1 MFRNWSHEQARLLFA
16 VAAIY
21 DIALGLAFTF
31 LYDPILD
38 ALDIV
43 PPDNK
48 SYIHLASVFVL
59 VQGLSY
65 LIVARNV
72 RANAGLV
79 LAGMLYKAGYSLVA
93 LYYLAIDEL
102 LHWVFFAL
110 GVVDLLFLI
119 GFAVTFQM
127 LRRERADW

>member
-1 MFRNWSHEQARLLFA
+1 MFRNLSHEQARLLFA

-59 VQGLSY
+59 VQEGRRLQ
-65 LIVARNV
+65 APR
-72 RANAGLV
+72 RRRTQRT
-79 LAGMLYKAGYSLVA
+79 
-93 LYYLAIDEL
+93 L
-102 LHWVFFAL
+102 LRPTTV
-110 GVVDLLFLI
+110 
-119 GFAVTFQM
+119 
-127 LRRERADW
+127 